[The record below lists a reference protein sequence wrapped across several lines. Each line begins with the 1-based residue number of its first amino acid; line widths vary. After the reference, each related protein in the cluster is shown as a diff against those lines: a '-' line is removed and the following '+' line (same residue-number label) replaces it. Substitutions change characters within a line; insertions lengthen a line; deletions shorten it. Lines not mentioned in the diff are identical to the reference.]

1 MHEVTSLPV
10 RSALPQL
17 RDALLRNSSAVLVAP
32 PGAGKS
38 TVVPLALLDEPWA
51 RGMRILLLEP
61 RRLAARAVAERMAA
75 TLGERVGETVGYRM
89 RLDTRVGPRTRLEV
103 VTEGILTRMLQ
114 QDPALEGIAAVLFD
128 EFHERSL
135 NADLGLVLC
144 SEARDSL
151 GLPLK
156 LLVMSATIDGAAVA
170 ARLGNAP
177 VVEAP
182 GRLFAVE
189 VRYLG
194 RGLPELPEQRTLSP
208 RAIDA
213 LALQVRRV
221 LDETDGDALVFLPGA
236 SEIHRL
242 RSQLEAGGLS
252 GVDVHALYGEMSL
265 DAQHRVLDPAPA
277 GRRKLIL
284 ATNIAETSLTIE
296 GVRVVIDTGLARR
309 SLFDPGTGMER
320 LVTARISQA
329 SSAQRAGRA
338 GRTAPGSAW
347 RLWGEGA
354 QASLAAQ
361 TDPEILNSDLA
372 PLALELAQ
380 WGARDASALPWMDA
394 PPSAA
399 LAQARDLLQ
408 RLEAIDAT
416 FAITATGRAML
427 ATGLHPRLAHML
439 VRARNTPQAALA
451 ARLAALLSERDMLST
466 ERGRGGSTAGGTGV
480 RAARD
485 PDLRTRLEGLRGAA
499 RGMDPGALARV
510 RELARRL
517 GASGHADPADD
528 ADAGAV
534 LAWAYPDRIA
544 QLRAGSGGAAGQRY
558 LLANGRGAVL
568 EGVSTLTGVPY
579 LVALDLDDAA
589 AEAHIRLAAPLTR
602 AQLDASLAASIT
614 EGVETDTDSKT
625 GALRARHVRR
635 LDALVLEERRA
646 ELDPDTVTEAL
657 LDQVRRG
664 GLDVLPWGEGGASLR
679 ARLAFVS
686 AHRDARTDLPPCEEA
701 TLLAELPQ
709 WLGPCLHGLKRL
721 NQLRPEQLREALLSR
736 LTHAQRRQFEEFAP
750 THVTVPTGSRIAIDY
765 LDDNAPVI
773 EVRMQEVFGLS
784 DTPRIAGGRVPVT
797 LKLLSPAR
805 RPMQITR
812 DLAGFW
818 KGSYAEVRKDMRG
831 RYPKHYWP
839 ENPLEAEPLRGVRP
853 RKG

>member
-1 MHEVTSLPV
+1 MREVSSLPV
-10 RSALPQL
+10 EAVLPRLRAAL
-17 RDALLRNSSAVLVAP
+17 RDAPNAVLVAP

-51 RGMRILLLEP
+51 RGQKILLLEP

-75 TLGERVGETVGYRM
+75 TLGERLGETVGYRM

-103 VTEGILTRMLQ
+103 LTEGILTRMLQ
-114 QDPALEGIAAVLFD
+114 QDAALEGVAAVLFD

-135 NADLGLVLC
+135 NADLGLALC
-144 SEARDSL
+144 REAQQSL
-151 GLPLK
+151 GLPLR

-170 ARLGNAP
+170 ARLGAAP
-177 VVEAP
+177 VIEAQ
-182 GRLFAVE
+182 GRMFPVE
-189 VRYLG
+189 VRHLG
-194 RGLPELPEQRTLSP
+194 KGLPGLPEQRTLAP

-213 LALQVRRV
+213 LAAQVRRV
-221 LDETDGDALVFLPGA
+221 LDETDGDALMFLPGS

-242 RSQLEAGGLS
+242 RAQLEQAGSSGL
-252 GVDVHALYGEMSL
+252 DLHALHGEMPL
-265 DAQHRVLDPAPA
+265 DAQHRVLAPA
-277 GRRKLIL
+277 APGRRKLIL

-320 LVTARISQA
+320 LVTVRISQA
-329 SSAQRAGRA
+329 SAAQRAGRA

-354 QASLAAQ
+354 EASLAAH
-361 TDPEILNSDLA
+361 TPPEILTSDLA

-380 WGARDASALPWMDA
+380 WGARDANALQWMDA
-394 PPSAA
+394 PPAA
-399 LAQARDLLQ
+399 SLAQARELLR
-408 RLEAIDAT
+408 RLQAVDASL
-416 FAITATGRAML
+416 AITATGRAML

-439 VRARNTPQAALA
+439 VRARGTPLAGLA
-451 ARLAALLSERDMLST
+451 ATLAALLSERDLL
-466 ERGRGGSTAGGTGV
+466 

-499 RGMDPGALARV
+499 RGIDPAALARV

-517 GASGHADPADD
+517 GATGHAAMDD
-528 ADAGAV
+528 GDAGAV
-534 LAWAYPDRIA
+534 LAWAYPDRVA

-558 LLANGRGAVL
+558 LLANGRGALL
-568 EGVSTLTGVPY
+568 EGVSTLTGSPC
-579 LVALDLDDAA
+579 LVALDLDDAEG
-589 AEAHIRLAAPLTR
+589 AEARIRVAAPITR
-602 AQLDASLAASIT
+602 AQIEQSLASAIT
-614 EGVETDTDSKT
+614 EGLETDTDPRS
-625 GALRARHVRR
+625 GALRARQVRR

-646 ELDPDTVTEAL
+646 ELDPQASADAL
-657 LDQVRRG
+657 LEQVRRG
-664 GLDVLPWGEGGASLR
+664 GLDLLPWGEGGGNLR
-679 ARLAFVS
+679 ARLRFVNQ
-686 AHRDARTDLPPCEEA
+686 HREGARVDLPAFDEA

-709 WLGPCLHGLKRL
+709 WLAPYLHGMKRL
-721 NQLRPEQLREALLSR
+721 EQLRPEQLREALLSR

-750 THVTVPTGSRIAIDY
+750 THVTVPTGSRIAVDY
-765 LDDNAPVI
+765 DDDNAPAI
-773 EVRMQEVFGLS
+773 EVRMQEVFGLA
-784 DTPRIAGGRVPVT
+784 DTPRIGGGRVPVT

-831 RYPKHYWP
+831 RYPRHYWP
-839 ENPLEAEPLRGVRP
+839 ENPLQAEPMRGLRP
-853 RKG
+853 RKN